1 MKQKIVILFLVFAS
15 IANTS
20 NAGWVIGENPDQ
32 PQITKLENQIVQEQH
47 TNDGMG
53 IVILVLAV
61 GVVGALVAGTI
72 IGSRTRRAA
81 KHHVLPEQ

>member
-1 MKQKIVILFLVFAS
+1 MKQKTILILFIVFTF
-15 IANTS
+15 IVNTS
-20 NAGWVIGENPDQ
+20 NAGWIINDDHQQVTELQ
-32 PQITKLENQIVQEQH
+32 QQVQQEHQ

-53 IVILVLAV
+53 IVIIVLAV

-81 KHHVLPEQ
+81 KQHAPSKE